1 MILMNLVDLSYFFNK
16 YVLSIPVSHDI
27 LKFRTFPLGF
37 FSIVAARDYYVYI
50 SDEYS
55 ILLINSNVTRMGSN
69 CWLMH
74 MIILSEWLLFLKNE

>member
-1 MILMNLVDLSYFFNK
+1 MILMNLVDISYFFNK

-50 SDEYS
+50 SDEY
-55 ILLINSNVTRMGSN
+55 
-69 CWLMH
+69 
-74 MIILSEWLLFLKNE
+74 